1 MVVDRERN
9 EWIDVAK
16 GIAIILVVVGHA
28 ATFDVTPIYW
38 FHMPAFFIM
47 SGFFFKPLNST
58 DVFKT
63 WFLKR
68 ARQLFIPYL
77 FFLLVITVLRYLVIF
92 YQSGLTW
99 NWLAKDIV
107 NVIVGG
113 RFFPSDFYV
122 VMWFIPCLFL
132 TQVLCALIFYFI
144 KQHYLRFV
152 IILLFYSLAHF
163 ETWFSFNHSVFV
175 PLNLDVSLLAL
186 PYFVVGYLFSRVLF
200 LYKNKLDLMKFI
212 GFALFAAFV
221 FIWTM
226 KRPIAYIFDMRSVTY
241 YHFFL
246 DLLVPI
252 TLTVALFIVSA
263 LIGKWRHLSQLL
275 IYVGQS
281 SLIIMYTHVP
291 IKIIIETFY
300 SNSVFI
306 IITGTILPLIISKI
320 LLEKNHHLSYLALGK
335 NNRLNS
341 SAIGTKKVY
350 L

>member
-1 MVVDRERN
+1 MVVDRRRN

-38 FHMPAFFIM
+38 FHMPAFFMM
-47 SGFFFKPLNST
+47 SGFFFKPMDSMNAIKAWL
-58 DVFKT
+58 V
-63 WFLKR
+63 KR
-68 ARQLFIPYL
+68 AKQLFIPYL
-77 FFLLVITVLRYLVIF
+77 FFLVVITALRYLVIF
-92 YQSGLTW
+92 YQSGLSW
-99 NWLAKDIV
+99 EWLVEDV
-107 NVIVGG
+107 RNVLIGG

-132 TQVLCALIFYFI
+132 TQVLCALIFYFV
-144 KQHYLRFV
+144 KNKLFRFG

-186 PYFVVGYLFSRVLF
+186 PYFVVGYHVHRALVLF
-200 LYKNKLDLMKFI
+200 KNKLDLTKFV
-212 GFALFAAFV
+212 GFTLFAAAI
-221 FIWTM
+221 FIITF

-252 TLTVALFIVSA
+252 TLTIALFIVSA
-263 LIGKWRHLSQLL
+263 LFTKWGRLSSLLNYAGK
-275 IYVGQS
+275 S

-300 SNSVFI
+300 SNSVLI
-306 IITGTILPLIISKI
+306 IVIGTLLPLFISKT
-320 LLEKNHHLSYLALGK
+320 LLEKNIHLSNLVLGK
-335 NNRLNS
+335 
-341 SAIGTKKVY
+341 TKT